1 MMLPREIKQL
11 VMHSP
16 MLTCGQ
22 AGPCLLGRSHLPFR
36 IGN

>member
-1 MMLPREIKQL
+1 MLPREIKLL

-22 AGPCLLGRSHLPFR
+22 AGPCPLGRSHLPFT
-36 IGN
+36 IIN